1 MLGFFR
7 RIINSKAG
15 IVVTFI
21 VLGVIA
27 LAFAAGDVTG
37 LKTNGAGGMTADDA
51 AKVGGTALTVNE
63 LRSRVQNEM
72 ETFRQQQPTLDM
84 ATFVTQGG
92 LDGVLQ
98 RAITAL
104 ALDQFGAKQGM
115 VVSRRA
121 VDGQIA
127 SIPGLQGLNGKFSP
141 QIYQQLLQQR
151 HLTDMQVRGD
161 IERDTIAQ
169 QLIQPTIGSTQVPLQ
184 IALPYASLL
193 LEKRAGSIGFVPA
206 AAMARGPTPTDAEVA
221 AFYQRNTARY
231 TVPQRRV
238 IRYAVVTADAV
249 KARATP
255 TDAEIATAYKAQSA
269 RFAPAEK
276 RTIVQVVTFDQ
287 AGAAAIAAKAK
298 GGTSLADAAKA
309 AGLEAS
315 TQTDV
320 TKAAY
325 ATSASPAVAD
335 AVFAAARGSLV
346 GPIHGTLGWTVA
358 KVDAVRQDPGKTLAQ
373 AHETLAGELGKTK
386 LQQTLSAIHDA
397 IDDSLGKSATFDE
410 VIADQKLSGQTTPGV
425 LRTGVD
431 PDHPAGRPDPAL
443 AQVYAAGYAAK
454 DGDAPQLV
462 QTGADGSFAVVALG
476 HVVPAAPRAL
486 AQVKPQVVADI
497 EADRARIA
505 ARKVAGAVLAN
516 VTKGATLQAA
526 LAQSGAALPP
536 VRPIAAS
543 RAQIAANPQ
552 GVPPPLALMFSM
564 AKGSAKLLEAPA
576 GAGWY
581 VIKLDAI
588 VPGDASS
595 NQPAQMATR
604 SDLSRGSGREYVEQF
619 AKAVRKQ
626 VGVKIDT
633 AAVARVRAGLLGQ
646 GGSAGN

>member
-37 LKTNGAGGMTADDA
+37 LRTNGAGGMTADDV
-51 AKVGGTALTVNE
+51 AKVGKTTLTAAE
-63 LRSRVQNEM
+63 LRARVQNEM

-92 LDGVLQ
+92 LDGTLERSV
-98 RAITAL
+98 TSL
-104 ALDQFGAKQGM
+104 ALDQFGADQGM

-127 SIPGLQGLNGKFSP
+127 SIPGLQGPTGKFSP

-151 HLTDMQVRGD
+151 HLTDMQIRSD
-161 IERDTIAQ
+161 IARDTLAQ
-169 QLIQPTIGSTQVPLQ
+169 QLIQPNMGATQVPQQL
-184 IALPYASLL
+184 ALPYASLL

-206 AAMARGPTPTDAEVA
+206 AAMAKGAMPTDGEIA
-221 AFYQRNTARY
+221 AFYQRNAARY

-238 IRYAVVTADAV
+238 IRYAVITADAM

-255 TDAEIATAYKAQSA
+255 TDAEIAAAYKAQAA

-276 RTIVQVVTFDQ
+276 RTIVQVVTIDQ
-287 AGAAAIAAKAK
+287 AGANAIAAKVKA
-298 GGTSLADAAKA
+298 GTPIADAARA

-320 TKAAY
+320 TKPAY
-325 ATSASPAVAD
+325 AGTTATAVAD
-335 AVFAAARGSLV
+335 AVFAAAKGAVV
-346 GPIHGTLGWTVA
+346 GPIRGALGWTVA
-358 KVDAVRQDPGKTLAQ
+358 RVEAVRQDPGKTLAQ
-373 AHETLAGELGKTK
+373 AHDALATELGKTK
-386 LQQTLSAIHDA
+386 TLQALSAIHDS
-397 IDDSLGKSATFDE
+397 IDDSLGKNATFDE
-410 VIADQKLSGQTTPGV
+410 VIADQKLSPQTTPGV
-425 LRTGVD
+425 LQTGVD
-431 PDHPAGRPDPAL
+431 PDHPEAKPDPTL
-443 AQVYAAGYAAK
+443 AQVYAAGYAAR

-476 HVVPAAPRAL
+476 RIVPAAPRPL
-486 AQVKPQVVADI
+486 AQVKAQVAADI
-497 EADRARIA
+497 QADRARIA
-505 ARKVAGAVLAN
+505 ARKVAGTVLASVN
-516 VTKGATLQAA
+516 KGTPLQAA
-526 LAQSGAALPP
+526 LAQSGTALPP
-536 VRPIAAS
+536 SRPIAAS
-543 RAQIAANPQ
+543 RAQLAANPQ

-564 AKGSAKLLEAPA
+564 AKRSAKLLEAPN

-581 VIKLDAI
+581 VIKLDTI
-588 VPGDASS
+588 VPGDAAG
-595 NQPAQMATR
+595 NQAMLLATR
-604 SDLSRGSGREYVEQF
+604 SDLARGVGREYVEQF
-619 AKAVRKQ
+619 AKAVRAQ
-626 VGVKIDT
+626 VGVKIDA

-646 GGSAGN
+646 GGSAAN